1 MQICAFLKVLLVG
14 GTSRIP
20 LVSELLMSE
29 VGFEKRKLNRSV
41 NADEA
46 VARGAA
52 IFASQIAQN
61 SKVSLI

>member
-1 MQICAFLKVLLVG
+1 
-14 GTSRIP
+14 
-20 LVSELLMSE
+20 MSE

-61 SKVSLI
+61 SKVSLIYFVFVFENKNDTILLDYFI

>member
-1 MQICAFLKVLLVG
+1 
-14 GTSRIP
+14 
-20 LVSELLMSE
+20 MSE

-61 SKVSLI
+61 SKVSLIYFVFENKNDTILLGYFI